1 MSSSSSATPASEY
14 TMATATAK
22 FSHGFPAL
30 LGLEFLEW
38 EEGRVVVGMQVDDR
52 HLNLGGRVH
61 GGVLATLLDVAGAC
75 AGTFCPYPDR

>member
-30 LGLEFLEW
+30 LGLEFLELQQL
-38 EEGRVVVGMQVDDR
+38 M
-52 HLNLGGRVH
+52 N
-61 GGVLATLLDVAGAC
+61 
-75 AGTFCPYPDR
+75 

>member
-38 EEGRVVVGMQVDDR
+38 EEGRVVVGMQVDER
-52 HLNLGGRVH
+52 HLIFSLFS
-61 GGVLATLLDVAGAC
+61 LFLLLSFSFCLLLSLLSMLFPVA
-75 AGTFCPYPDR
+75 